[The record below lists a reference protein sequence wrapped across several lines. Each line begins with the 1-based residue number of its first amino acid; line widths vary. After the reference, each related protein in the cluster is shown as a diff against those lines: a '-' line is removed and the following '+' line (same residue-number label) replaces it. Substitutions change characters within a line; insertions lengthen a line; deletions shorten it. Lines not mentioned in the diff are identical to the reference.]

1 MDEARVLPYMN
12 CNLKPQS
19 NSPGCGA
26 RARSKL
32 ITSWFSNGS
41 FTRSSKNRPKFWLSA
56 GLAGLKVIPLSIQ
69 PEILKRGSGV
79 GWRYDRNFAGDNP
92 CRDTERNAKRL
103 NDCFHEPRV
112 DVGRGLSM
120 NQVQNGKSDCRVCR
134 RKMRRNFRSK
144 LRRNSGVDATV
155 FLWCKRNENEHVR
168 FRVSPWN
175 FRLIARSHSPRKKF
189 LTKVS
194 WLRGTGIEREVQLR
208 TLTPGSPSTPRSRP
222 SVFC

>member
-1 MDEARVLPYMN
+1 MLLNRPSEWMKRASLPYMN

-26 RARSKL
+26 SARSKL

-69 PEILKRGSGV
+69 PEILKRGSGLC
-79 GWRYDRNFAGDNP
+79 RLLLAGSP
-92 CRDTERNAKRL
+92 ATAVCRDPNERRNAKRL

-134 RKMRRNFRSK
+134 KKMRRNFRSK

-155 FLWCKRNENEHVR
+155 FLVM
-168 FRVSPWN
+168 
-175 FRLIARSHSPRKKF
+175 
-189 LTKVS
+189 
-194 WLRGTGIEREVQLR
+194 
-208 TLTPGSPSTPRSRP
+208 
-222 SVFC
+222 